1 MPPALDTPEE
11 VAAMLAALL
20 GVLGVIAAGIIG
32 TIAAIIAAWRTKLK
46 PLLTDT
52 QDAAERAAFQLTNNH
67 GSSTRDAIDRMELT
81 ISLTAADV
89 REIRSDQRVARD
101 DASRAHAE
109 IFRRIRALETPVE
122 DTRS

>member
-20 GVLGVIAAGIIG
+20 GVLGVIGVGIIG

-101 DASRAHAE
+101 DASRAHSE
-109 IFRRIRALETPVE
+109 IFRRIRALETPME